1 MYNILI
7 VEDDRTIATLLAEQ
21 LQKWGFQARCVRDFN
36 AVMAEFEAF
45 APHLVLLDI
54 GLPFYNG
61 YYWCGEIRKR
71 SKVPIVFLSS
81 HTENMD
87 IVMAVNMGGDDYIV
101 KPFSMPVLVAKI
113 NALLRRAYDYYG
125 ENRVLSVRGAMLDLG
140 DASLRYDGEIVAL
153 TKNEFRILLLLFENK
168 NSVVAREQIM
178 KKLWDSDSFIDDNTL
193 TVNIN
198 RLRKK
203 LDDIGL
209 AGLIVTKKGLG
220 YMVHD

>member
-140 DASLRYDGEIVAL
+140 DASLRYDGEILAL

-168 NSVVAREQIM
+168 NSVVARE
-178 KKLWDSDSFIDDNTL
+178 
-193 TVNIN
+193 
-198 RLRKK
+198 
-203 LDDIGL
+203 
-209 AGLIVTKKGLG
+209 
-220 YMVHD
+220 